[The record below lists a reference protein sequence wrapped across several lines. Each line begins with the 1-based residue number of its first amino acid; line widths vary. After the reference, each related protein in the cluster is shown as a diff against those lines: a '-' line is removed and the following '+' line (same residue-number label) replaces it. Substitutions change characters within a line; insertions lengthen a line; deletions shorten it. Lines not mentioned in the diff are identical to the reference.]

1 MTEAYGRMGIS
12 MRAYGRVLKVA
23 RTIADIDGENDIGES
38 HIAEALMYRISDK
51 NEARGAM

>member
-1 MTEAYGRMGIS
+1 MKKNDFLVVRHSYDDHS
-12 MRAYGRVLKVA
+12 Y
-23 RTIADIDGENDIGES
+23 IDGENDIGES